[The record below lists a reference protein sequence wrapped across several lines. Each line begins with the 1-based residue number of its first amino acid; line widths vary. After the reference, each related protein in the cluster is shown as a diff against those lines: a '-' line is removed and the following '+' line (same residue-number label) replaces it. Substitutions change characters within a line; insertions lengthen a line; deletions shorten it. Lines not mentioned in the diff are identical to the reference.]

1 MEPRLAPLISRQ
13 DAQERAST
21 IPLSAAKANTGRSAA
36 PTRLI
41 QIDNRKNLLHMKIH
55 LEELT
60 T

>member
-1 MEPRLAPLISRQ
+1 MEPGLAPLISRQ

-55 LEELT
+55 
-60 T
+60 